1 MSKAQHDIFLCRCWC
16 SSPTAPCS
24 AGFAGEE
31 HPAKAN
37 DRNTKNGVQSTRTLR
52 LGWLCNGVYF
62 PGECA
67 PSVSGKC
74 DGKEK
79 TGGEEGVRDF
89 FGTKR

>member
-31 HPAKAN
+31 HRAKAN
-37 DRNTKNGVQSTRTLR
+37 DCKTKNRIQPPRTLR
-52 LGWLCNGVYF
+52 YCWLCKGVYF

-74 DGKEK
+74 DGKEETRGK
-79 TGGEEGVRDF
+79 EGVMLF
-89 FGTKR
+89 